1 MKRSIYWSLGLFVLA
16 SAEAAEPA
24 QKEPPVP
31 PDNSTAELYQA
42 GKDLFDALAP
52 SEVKEHYEFP
62 DRARWDGFVKRLQAA
77 LDGNN
82 PADLALFE
90 REVRMA
96 LAALRLVPGS
106 DEYRDWLEERLDYIE
121 AAKEMTEQSAVKPPA
136 GPPGQFIPHYD
147 LWLRRLESRALPAI
161 AEEYVCLLLPV
172 FAAGGVPGEL
182 VWLAEVESS
191 FNPTALSPVGACGLF
206 QLMPA
211 TARELGLSTTLPD
224 ERTDPHK
231 SAEAA
236 ARMLRKLHAK
246 FGDWPLALAAY
257 NAGPGRVQRTLDQQ
271 QARTFAQIASALPLE
286 TRMFVPKVL
295 AVLKVRAGISLAG
308 PARP

>member
-1 MKRSIYWSLGLFVLA
+1 MKRSLFWSLTLWLVALA
-16 SAEAAEPA
+16 QAAEPVPKDPPAPPEDSSA
-24 QKEPPVP
+24 QLLQTGP
-31 PDNSTAELYQA
+31 
-42 GKDLFDALAP
+42 DLFDALAP
-52 SEVKEHYEFP
+52 SKVKEHYEFP
-62 DRARWDGFVKRLQAA
+62 DQARWEGFVKRLQAA

-82 PADLALFE
+82 PADLAIFE

-106 DEYRDWLEERLDYIE
+106 DEYRDWLDERLDYIE
-121 AAKEMTEQSAVKPPA
+121 AAKEMVEQSGSASPV

-211 TARELGLSTTLPD
+211 TARELGLSTNLPD

-236 ARMLRKLHAK
+236 ARMLRRLHVK

-257 NAGPGRVQRTLDQQ
+257 NAGPTRVQRTLDQQ